1 MKVHQYILN
10 SSEDKKDSSVLR
22 FTAYAIKLSL
32 CRHVQGGSVEHAAR
46 YT

>member
-22 FTAYAIKLSL
+22 FTAYAINSKPM
-32 CRHVQGGSVEHAAR
+32 
-46 YT
+46 